1 MNGMEV
7 LEIKE
12 ESKPTNVKEAIA
24 AGWKTAEEMYTTA
37 NSSKRTWDRFVV
49 DVKNAMSEKPNSSCA
64 TGGTTEKCITGPHNT
79 KYYHPKV
86 EKAFQLWLMKNQANQ
101 GRASDTIKEA
111 TMDNL
116 EIGAAANYVMSS
128 GSIEAAQQFAQLLI
142 SRTEAIAKSKQLE
155 SENQQ
160 LVHALEYDE
169 VVGWK
174 KWSELKKELAQN
186 FELLRHKINYTK
198 LFDEVGLVEN
208 EDYKRKVMGFDKF
221 PTVLISPEA
230 EDMLW
235 DWLDG
240 HH

>member
-12 ESKPTNVKEAIA
+12 VQKGENNMNDLEIKKETKWTSKKELMEICKCSDKTLEQIISSFNIETGFDIKNHIKKGGYRNLEVFYDDYLVKLIQA
-24 AGWKTAEEMYTTA
+24 K
-37 NSSKRTWDRFVV
+37 
-49 DVKNAMSEKPNSSCA
+49 
-64 TGGTTEKCITGPHNT
+64 
-79 KYYHPKV
+79 
-86 EKAFQLWLMKNQANQ
+86 LMKNQANQ

-116 EIGAAANYVMSS
+116 EIGVAANYVMSS

-169 VVGWK
+169 VKDWK

-186 FELLRHKINYTK
+186 FEILRHKINYTK

-240 HH
+240 HN

>member
-12 ESKPTNVKEAIA
+12 VQKGENNMNDLVKEETK
-24 AGWKTAEEMYTTA
+24 WTSKKELAEIC
-37 NSSKRTWDRFVV
+37 KV
-49 DVKNAMSEKPNSSCA
+49 DVRTITNIIESLSKETDFPTQNHIKNGGYHNSEVFYDDYLVKLIQA
-64 TGGTTEKCITGPHNT
+64 K
-79 KYYHPKV
+79 
-86 EKAFQLWLMKNQANQ
+86 LLKNQANQ
-101 GRASDTIKEA
+101 GRSSEVVKQA

-116 EIGAAANYVMSS
+116 EIGVAANYVISS

-169 VVGWK
+169 VKDWK
-174 KWSELKKELAQN
+174 PWNKLKNDWKQY
-186 FELLRHKINYTK
+186 FEMLRHKINYTK

-208 EDYKRKVMGFDKF
+208 EDYKKKVMGFDKF
-221 PTVLISPEA
+221 PTVLVSPEA

-240 HH
+240 HN

>member
-7 LEIKE
+7 LEIKKE
-12 ESKPTNVKEAIA
+12 EVVNNEYKYTKEDICSICNVDE
-24 AGWKTAEEMYTTA
+24 KTFRRFFEEVRLDIGVQSGITSSAHNKKMYTEQVLQ
-37 NSSKRTWDRFVV
+37 K
-49 DVKNAMSEKPNSSCA
+49 
-64 TGGTTEKCITGPHNT
+64 
-79 KYYHPKV
+79 
-86 EKAFQLWLMKNQANQ
+86 FQAWLMKNQANQ
-101 GRASDTIKEA
+101 GKASDTIKQA

-116 EIGAAANYVMSS
+116 EIGVAANYVISS

-169 VVGWK
+169 VKDWK
-174 KWSELKKELAQN
+174 PWNKLKNDWKQY
-186 FELLRHKINYTK
+186 FEMLRHKINYIK

-208 EDYKRKVMGFDKF
+208 EDYKKKVMGFDKF
-221 PTVLISPEA
+221 PTVLVSPEA

-240 HH
+240 HN